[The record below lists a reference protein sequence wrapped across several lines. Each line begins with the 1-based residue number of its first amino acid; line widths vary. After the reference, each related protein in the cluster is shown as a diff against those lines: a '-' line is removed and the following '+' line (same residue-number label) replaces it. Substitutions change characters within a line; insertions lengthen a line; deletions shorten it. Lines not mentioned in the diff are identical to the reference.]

1 MPFERALRAFRL
13 VGRYPRVPHNPEVAG
28 SNPAPLRT
36 KAPVS
41 ELLTG
46 ASTVSCH
53 RSTSLPPDLLP
64 AVGNQLPDD
73 AGSFGLHSGEHVLV
87 GVDRVR
93 RIAVSAPLLV
103 VVATSVLIT
112 RIATSALVMT
122 GVSRELAN
130 FQARSAYTGVGF
142 TTNEAETVVAHG
154 VRRKIILTLMLLGS
168 AGVAGA
174 IASLVAGFA
183 QAGSLR
189 TAAIR
194 LAVLMVGLGLLWWL
208 TTLGSVERLLRRVI
222 ERGLERWTDLHML
235 DYVQLLGME
244 RGYEV
249 REMKVM
255 EGGHMSP
262 PGAMFVPGP

>member
-1 MPFERALRAFRL
+1 M
-13 VGRYPRVPHNPEVAG
+13 
-28 SNPAPLRT
+28 
-36 KAPVS
+36 
-41 ELLTG
+41 G
-46 ASTVSCH
+46 A
-53 RSTSLPPDLLP
+53 
-64 AVGNQLPDD
+64 
-73 AGSFGLHSGEHVLV
+73 
-87 GVDRVR
+87 
-93 RIAVSAPLLV
+93 IASLLV

-208 TTLGSVERLLRRVI
+208 TTLDSVERLLRRVI
-222 ERGLERWTDLHML
+222 ERGLERWTDLHVL

-249 REMKVM
+249 REVKVM
-255 EGGHMSP
+255 EGDWLAYKRLDSLDLPREGVLVLALRRSNGAYLGAPHP
-262 PGAMFVPGP
+262 HTEIAPGDTIFAYGRPDNLAELEERQAGGVGDKAHENAVATQRSVQTEEAEDDPESGPSAAHR

>member
-1 MPFERALRAFRL
+1 M
-13 VGRYPRVPHNPEVAG
+13 
-28 SNPAPLRT
+28 
-36 KAPVS
+36 
-41 ELLTG
+41 G
-46 ASTVSCH
+46 A
-53 RSTSLPPDLLP
+53 
-64 AVGNQLPDD
+64 
-73 AGSFGLHSGEHVLV
+73 
-87 GVDRVR
+87 
-93 RIAVSAPLLV
+93 IASLLV

-142 TTNEAETVVAHG
+142 TTNEAETVVTHG

-208 TTLGSVERLLRRVI
+208 TTLDSVERLLRRVI
-222 ERGLERWTDLHML
+222 ERGLERWTDLHVL

-249 REMKVM
+249 REVKVM
-255 EGGHMSP
+255 EGDWLAYKRLDSLDLPREGVLVLALRRSNGAYLGAPHP
-262 PGAMFVPGP
+262 HTEIAPGDTIFAYGRPDNLAELEERQAGGVGDKAHENAVATQRSVQTEEAKDDPESGPSAAHR